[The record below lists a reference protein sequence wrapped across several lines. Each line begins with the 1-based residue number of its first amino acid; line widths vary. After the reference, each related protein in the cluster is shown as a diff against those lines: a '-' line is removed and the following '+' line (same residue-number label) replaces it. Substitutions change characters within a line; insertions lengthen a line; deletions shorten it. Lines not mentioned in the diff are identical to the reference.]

1 MTADAPRIRVLVVD
15 DEPPARKRLRTL
27 LSTESDLEIIGEAAS
42 GSEAVKMI
50 AAERPDLVFLDI
62 QMPGLDGFGV
72 IREIANDDPPLIVF
86 VTAHDEHAIKAFEV
100 QAVDYVLKP
109 VVEPRLRDAVRRAV
123 ERIRGAGTRDTS
135 RELARLLDRLSQ
147 PVPASALRLPIR
159 RDGSV
164 TFVRADEIDWLEADG
179 DYVRIHAGKATHV
192 VRDTIAEVTSRLPAE
207 RFVRVHRSIVVNT
220 ERIREVQPWFKGDYV
235 LILNDGTKL
244 RSGRTYRAVVQAL
257 IE

>member
-1 MTADAPRIRVLVVD
+1 MTAESSPVRTLIVD
-15 DEPPARKRLRTL
+15 DEPPARKRLRDL
-27 LSTESDLEIIGEAAS
+27 LAKERALEIVGEAGS
-42 GSEAVKMI
+42 GPEAVRMI
-50 AAERPDLVFLDI
+50 RAERPDLVFLDI
-62 QMPGLDGFGV
+62 QMPGTDGFGV
-72 IREIANDDPPLIVF
+72 IREIAGDDPPLVVF

-109 VVEPRLRDAVRRAV
+109 VLEPRLIEAVRRAV
-123 ERIRGAGTRDTS
+123 ERIRGGARDTS
-135 RELARLLDRLSQ
+135 ADLARLLERLSQ
-147 PVPASALRLPIR
+147 SAAPQPGRLPIKR
-159 RDGSV
+159 EGSV
-164 TFVRADEIDWLEADG
+164 TFVRTDDIDWLEADG

-192 VRDTIAEVTSRLPAE
+192 VRDTIAEVTSKLPAE

-257 IE
+257 ID

>member
-1 MTADAPRIRVLVVD
+1 MTAEAPVRTLIVD
-15 DEPPARKRLRTL
+15 DEPPARKRLRDL
-27 LSTESDLEIIGEAAS
+27 LAKERALEIVGEAGS
-42 GSEAVKMI
+42 GPEAVRMI
-50 AAERPDLVFLDI
+50 RAERPDLVFLDI
-62 QMPGLDGFGV
+62 QMPGTDGFGV
-72 IREIANDDPPLIVF
+72 IREIAGDDPPLIVF

-109 VVEPRLRDAVRRAV
+109 VLEPRLKEAVRRAV
-123 ERIRGAGTRDTS
+123 DRIRGGTRDTS
-135 RELARLLDRLSQ
+135 GDLARLLERISQ
-147 PVPASALRLPIR
+147 SAAPQPGRLPIKK
-159 RDGSV
+159 DGSV
-164 TFVRADEIDWLEADG
+164 TFVRTDDIDWLEADG
-179 DYVRIHAGKATHV
+179 DYVRIHAGKTTHV
-192 VRDTIAEVTSRLPAE
+192 VRDTIAEVTAKLPAE

>member
-1 MTADAPRIRVLVVD
+1 MTAEPRLRALIVD
-15 DEPPARKRLRTL
+15 DEPLARKRLRDL
-27 LSTESDLEIIGEAAS
+27 LADEPSLEIIGEAGS
-42 GSEAVKMI
+42 GTEAVKMI
-50 AAERPDLVFLDI
+50 RGERPDLVLLDI
-62 QMPGLDGFGV
+62 QMPGTDGFGV
-72 IREIANDDPPLIVF
+72 VREIAGEDPPLIIF

-100 QAVDYVLKP
+100 EAVDYVLKP
-109 VVEPRLRDAVRRAV
+109 VLAPRLKEAVRRAV
-123 ERIRGAGTRDTS
+123 DRIRGGGRDTS
-135 RELARLLDRLSQ
+135 GDLARLLERLST
-147 PVPASALRLPIR
+147 PAAPQSERLPIR

-164 TFVRADEIDWLEADG
+164 TFVRVDEIDWLEADG

-192 VRDTIAEVTSRLPAE
+192 IRETIAEALSKLPSG

-244 RSGRTYRAVVQAL
+244 RSGRTYRTVVQSL

>member
-1 MTADAPRIRVLVVD
+1 MTAESPVRTLIVD
-15 DEPPARKRLRTL
+15 DEPPARKRLRDL
-27 LSTESDLEIIGEAAS
+27 LAKERALEIVGEAGS
-42 GSEAVKMI
+42 GPEAVRMI
-50 AAERPDLVFLDI
+50 RAERPDLVFLDI
-62 QMPGLDGFGV
+62 QMPGTDGFGV
-72 IREIANDDPPLIVF
+72 IREIAGDDPPLIVF

-109 VVEPRLRDAVRRAV
+109 VLEPRLKEAVRRAV
-123 ERIRGAGTRDTS
+123 ERLRSGTRDTS
-135 RELARLLDRLSQ
+135 GDLARLLERLSQ
-147 PVPASALRLPIR
+147 SPAPQPGRLPIK

-164 TFVRADEIDWLEADG
+164 TFVRTDDIDWLEADG

-192 VRDTIAEVTSRLPAE
+192 VRDTIAEVTAKLPAE

-244 RSGRTYRAVVQAL
+244 RSGRTYRAVVHAL

>member
-1 MTADAPRIRVLVVD
+1 MTAESPVRTLIVD
-15 DEPPARKRLRTL
+15 DEPPARKRLRDL
-27 LSTESDLEIIGEAAS
+27 LAKERALEIVGEAGS
-42 GSEAVKMI
+42 GPEAVRMI
-50 AAERPDLVFLDI
+50 RAERPDLVFLDI
-62 QMPGLDGFGV
+62 QMPGTDGFGV
-72 IREIANDDPPLIVF
+72 IREIAGDDPPLVVF

-109 VVEPRLRDAVRRAV
+109 VLEPRLKEAVRRAV
-123 ERIRGAGTRDTS
+123 ERLRSGTRDTS
-135 RELARLLDRLSQ
+135 GDLARLLERLSQ
-147 PVPASALRLPIR
+147 SPAPQPGRLPIK

-164 TFVRADEIDWLEADG
+164 TFVRTDDIDWLEADG
-179 DYVRIHAGKATHV
+179 DYVRIHAGKATHM
-192 VRDTIAEVTSRLPAE
+192 VRDTIAEVTAKLPAE

-244 RSGRTYRAVVQAL
+244 RSGRTYRAVVHAL

>member
-1 MTADAPRIRVLVVD
+1 MPTEPAPVRVLIVD
-15 DEPPARKRLRTL
+15 DEPPARKRLRAL
-27 LSTESDLEIIGEAAS
+27 LANEPDVEIVGEAGS
-42 GSEAVKMI
+42 GTEAVKI
-50 AAERPDLVFLDI
+50 IRAERPDLVFLDI
-62 QMPGLDGFGV
+62 QMPGTDGFGV
-72 IREIANDDPPLIVF
+72 IREIADDDPPLIVF

-109 VVEPRLRDAVRRAV
+109 VIEPRLKEAVRRAV
-123 ERIRGAGTRDTS
+123 ERIRGGNVHDMTG
-135 RELARLLDRLSQ
+135 ELARLLDRLSQ
-147 PVPASALRLPIR
+147 SAAPQSGRLSIKR
-159 RDGSV
+159 EGSV
-164 TFVRADEIDWLEADG
+164 TFVRVDEVDWIEADG

-192 VRDTIAEVTSRLPAE
+192 IRETITEVLAKLPQA

-244 RSGRTYRAVVQAL
+244 RSGRTYRTVVQSL

>member
-1 MTADAPRIRVLVVD
+1 MPTEAPRVRVLIVD
-15 DEPPARKRLRTL
+15 DEPPARKRLRAL
-27 LSTESDLEIIGEAAS
+27 LANESDVEIAGEAGS
-42 GSEAVKMI
+42 GTEAVKMI
-50 AAERPDLVFLDI
+50 RAERPDLVFLDI
-62 QMPGLDGFGV
+62 QMPGTDGFGV
-72 IREIANDDPPLIVF
+72 IREIAEDDPPLIVF

-109 VVEPRLRDAVRRAV
+109 VLEPRLKEAVRRAV
-123 ERIRGAGTRDTS
+123 ERIRGGSHDTTG
-135 RELARLLDRLSQ
+135 ELARLLERLSQ
-147 PVPASALRLPIR
+147 SAAPQSGRLSIK

-164 TFVRADEIDWLEADG
+164 TFVRVDEIDWIEADG

-192 VRDTIAEVTSRLPAE
+192 IRETITEVLAKLPQT

-220 ERIREVQPWFKGDYV
+220 ERVREVQPWFKGDYV

-244 RSGRTYRAVVQAL
+244 RSGRTYRTVVQAL

>member
-1 MTADAPRIRVLVVD
+1 MPTEPAPVRVLIVD
-15 DEPPARKRLRTL
+15 DEPPARKRLRAL
-27 LSTESDLEIIGEAAS
+27 LANEPDVEIVGEAGS
-42 GSEAVKMI
+42 GTEAVKI
-50 AAERPDLVFLDI
+50 IRAERPDLVFLDI
-62 QMPGLDGFGV
+62 QMPGTDGFGV
-72 IREIANDDPPLIVF
+72 IREIADDDPPLIVF

-109 VVEPRLRDAVRRAV
+109 VIEPRLKEAVRRAV
-123 ERIRGAGTRDTS
+123 ERIRGGNVHDMTG
-135 RELARLLDRLSQ
+135 ELARLLDRLSK
-147 PVPASALRLPIR
+147 SAAPQSGRLSIKR
-159 RDGSV
+159 EGSV
-164 TFVRADEIDWLEADG
+164 TFVRVDEVDWIEADG

-192 VRDTIAEVTSRLPAE
+192 IRETITEVLAKLPQA

-244 RSGRTYRAVVQAL
+244 RSGRTYRTVVQSL

>member
-86 VTAHDEHAIKAFEV
+86 VTAHDE
-100 QAVDYVLKP
+100 
-109 VVEPRLRDAVRRAV
+109 
-123 ERIRGAGTRDTS
+123 
-135 RELARLLDRLSQ
+135 
-147 PVPASALRLPIR
+147 
-159 RDGSV
+159 
-164 TFVRADEIDWLEADG
+164 
-179 DYVRIHAGKATHV
+179 
-192 VRDTIAEVTSRLPAE
+192 
-207 RFVRVHRSIVVNT
+207 
-220 ERIREVQPWFKGDYV
+220 
-235 LILNDGTKL
+235 
-244 RSGRTYRAVVQAL
+244 
-257 IE
+257 

>member
-1 MTADAPRIRVLVVD
+1 MTAESRVRTLIVD
-15 DEPPARKRLRTL
+15 DEPPARKRLRDL
-27 LSTESDLEIIGEAAS
+27 LAKERALEIVGEAGS
-42 GSEAVKMI
+42 GPEAVRI
-50 AAERPDLVFLDI
+50 IRAERPDLVFLDI
-62 QMPGLDGFGV
+62 QMPGTDGFGV
-72 IREIANDDPPLIVF
+72 IREIAGDDPPLVVF

-100 QAVDYVLKP
+100 EAVDYVLKP
-109 VVEPRLRDAVRRAV
+109 VLEPRLKEAVRRAV
-123 ERIRGAGTRDTS
+123 ERIRSGARDTS
-135 RELARLLDRLSQ
+135 GDLARLLERLSQ
-147 PVPASALRLPIR
+147 SAAPQAGRLPIK

-164 TFVRADEIDWLEADG
+164 TFVRTDDIDWLEADG

-192 VRDTIAEVTSRLPAE
+192 VRDTIAEVTSKLPAE
-207 RFVRVHRSIVVNT
+207 RFVRIHRSIVVNT

>member
-1 MTADAPRIRVLVVD
+1 MRD
-15 DEPPARKRLRTL
+15 L
-27 LSTESDLEIIGEAAS
+27 LAKERALEIVGEAGS
-42 GSEAVKMI
+42 GTEAVKMI
-50 AAERPDLVFLDI
+50 RAERPDLVFLDI
-62 QMPGLDGFGV
+62 QMPGTDGFGV
-72 IREIANDDPPLIVF
+72 IREIADDDPPLIVF

-109 VVEPRLRDAVRRAV
+109 VLEPRLREAVRRAV
-123 ERIRGAGTRDTS
+123 ERIRGGVRDTS
-135 RELARLLDRLSQ
+135 RDLARLLERLSQ
-147 PVPASALRLPIR
+147 SAAPQPGRLPIK

-164 TFVRADEIDWLEADG
+164 TFVRTDDIDWLEADG

-192 VRDTIAEVTSRLPAE
+192 VRDTIAEVTSKLPSE

>member
-1 MTADAPRIRVLVVD
+1 MTTDSPVRTLIVD
-15 DEPPARKRLRTL
+15 DEPLARKRLRDL
-27 LSTESDLEIIGEAAS
+27 LANERTLEIIGEASS
-42 GSEAVKMI
+42 GSEAVKVI
-50 AAERPDLVFLDI
+50 HAEHPDLVFLDI
-62 QMPGLDGFGV
+62 QMPGMDGFGV
-72 IREIANDDPPLIVF
+72 IREIANDDPPLVVF

-109 VVEPRLRDAVRRAV
+109 VLEPRLKEAVRRAT
-123 ERIRGAGTRDTS
+123 ERLRAGKRDMS
-135 RELARLLDRLSQ
+135 GELSRLLERLAQSTPPQ
-147 PVPASALRLPIR
+147 AAIGRLPIK

-164 TFVRADEIDWLEADG
+164 TFVRTDDIDWLEADG

-192 VRDTIAEVTSRLPAE
+192 VRDTIGEVIAKLPAE
-207 RFVRVHRSIVVNT
+207 RFVRVHRSIVVNM

-235 LILNDGTKL
+235 LILHDGTKL

>member
-1 MTADAPRIRVLVVD
+1 MTTESRVRTLIVD
-15 DEPPARKRLRTL
+15 DEPPARKRLRDL
-27 LSTESDLEIIGEAAS
+27 LSSERTLEIIGEASS
-42 GSEAVKMI
+42 GNEAVRMI
-50 AAERPDLVFLDI
+50 RAERPDLVFLDI
-62 QMPGLDGFGV
+62 QMPGTDGFGV
-72 IREIANDDPPLIVF
+72 IREIADDKPPLIVF

-100 QAVDYVLKP
+100 QAVDFVLKP
-109 VVEPRLRDAVRRAV
+109 VLEPRLKEAVRRAV
-123 ERIRGAGTRDTS
+123 ERIRGGARDTS
-135 RELARLLDRLSQ
+135 SDLARLLERISQ
-147 PVPASALRLPIR
+147 SAAPQPGRLPIK

-164 TFVRADEIDWLEADG
+164 TFVRTDDIDWLEADG

-192 VRDTIAEVTSRLPAE
+192 VRDTIAEVTSKLPAE

-244 RSGRTYRAVVQAL
+244 RSGRTYRTVVQTL